1 MNLLVEQNSPEHYEH
16 QNLKE
21 LFVNANHASGHIVV
35 FLDNGHRVKS
45 RDNGHR
51 VKSSDNGHRLKS
63 RDNGHRVISCH
74 RGKCEK
80 LYIFF
85 FVNMILI

>member
-21 LFVNANHASGHIVV
+21 LFVNANHANGHIVV

-51 VKSSDNGHRLKS
+51 VKS
-63 RDNGHRVISCH
+63 RDYGHRVISCH